1 MTPARKSSSAFA
13 SQCHQLP
20 LSRTM
25 ILPLRPLMQRK
36 RVAGDSSQRL
46 PVEEDAA
53 GEEEDVGE
61 VQVQGVG

>member
-1 MTPARKSSSAFA
+1 
-13 SQCHQLP
+13 
-20 LSRTM
+20 M